1 MKIVPYKE
9 RLRVLLILYFFSEEY
24 LNALEPSLARVFY
37 SEVKIQ
43 KIDFL
48 IRYPSYLC
56 FELLRL
62 HKETG
67 VPSAVDA
74 QRIVSSIFNNGEPEL
89 RTDEMK
95 RFFFGAYQDLDDII
109 GFLKS
114 VGLVDFRKQT
124 SLGLKDI
131 RKAYF
136 ITETGVHKIQQ
147 GLANVA
153 PAQWY
158 FSRCQLIKQYFA
170 DASGTQLKNRQYA
183 IEEYRDTPLGDYIQD
198 IEARVRA
205 EYYALFNNML

>member
-1 MKIVPYKE
+1 MIIAPYRE
-9 RLRVLLILYFFSEEY
+9 RLRVLLILYFFSESY
-24 LNALEPSLARVFY
+24 IDPLEPKLVRVFY

-48 IRYPSYLC
+48 LRYPSYLC

-62 HKETG
+62 HQESG
-67 VPSAVDA
+67 VPSGTDV
-74 QRIVSSIFNNGEPEL
+74 QQIVSNIFAKGEPEL

-114 VGLVDFRKQT
+114 VGLVEFRKQT
-124 SLGLKDI
+124 SMGLKDI

-136 ITETGVHKIQQ
+136 LTRDGVQRIEQ
-147 GLANVA
+147 GLANV
-153 PAQWY
+153 PAASWY
-158 FSRCQLIKQYFA
+158 FDRCQLIKRYFA

-183 IEEYRDTPLGDYIQD
+183 IEEYRETPLGDYIQD
-198 IEARVRA
+198 IEQMVRT
-205 EYYALFNNML
+205 EYFTLFNTQL

>member
-1 MKIVPYKE
+1 MKIAPYRE
-9 RLRVLLILYFFSEEY
+9 RLRIMLILYFFSEEY
-24 LNALEPSLARVFY
+24 AEPLEPTLARVFY

-48 IRYPSYLC
+48 LRYPSYLC

-62 HKETG
+62 HQETG
-67 VPSAVDA
+67 VPSATDV
-74 QRIVSSIFNNGEPEL
+74 QQIVSNIFAKGEPEL

-114 VGLVDFRKQT
+114 VGLVEFRKQT
-124 SLGLKDI
+124 SMGLKDI

-136 ITETGVHKIQQ
+136 LTQDGIQRIER
-147 GLANVA
+147 GLANVPSA
-153 PAQWY
+153 YWY
-158 FSRCQLIKQYFA
+158 FDRCQLIKRYFA

-183 IEEYRDTPLGDYIQD
+183 IEEYRETPLGDYIQD
-198 IEARVRA
+198 IEAIVRT
-205 EYYALFNNML
+205 EYFTLFNTQL

>member
-1 MKIVPYKE
+1 MKIAPYRE
-9 RLRVLLILYFFSEEY
+9 RLRVLLILYFFSEAYAEP
-24 LNALEPSLARVFY
+24 LEPTLARVFY

-48 IRYPSYLC
+48 LRYPSYLC

-62 HKETG
+62 HQETG
-67 VPSAVDA
+67 VPSGADV
-74 QRIVSSIFNNGEPEL
+74 QQIVSNIFAKGEPEL

-114 VGLVDFRKQT
+114 VGLVEFRKQT

-136 ITETGVHKIQQ
+136 LTQDGIQRIER
-147 GLANVA
+147 GLANVPSA
-153 PAQWY
+153 SWY
-158 FSRCQLIKQYFA
+158 FDRCQLIKRYFA

-183 IEEYRDTPLGDYIQD
+183 IEEYRETPLGDYIQD
-198 IEARVRA
+198 IEAMVRT
-205 EYYALFNNML
+205 EYFTLFNTQL

>member
-1 MKIVPYKE
+1 MKIAPYRE

-24 LNALEPSLARVFY
+24 VEPSEPTLAKVFY
-37 SEVKIQ
+37 WEVKIQ

-48 IRYPSYLC
+48 LRYPSYLC

-62 HKETG
+62 HQETG
-67 VPSAVDA
+67 VPSSTDV
-74 QRIVSSIFNNGEPEL
+74 QQIVSDIFAKGEPDL

-114 VGLVDFRKQT
+114 VGLVEFRKQT
-124 SLGLKDI
+124 SMGLKDI

-136 ITETGVHKIQQ
+136 LTQDGIQRIER
-147 GLANVA
+147 GLANVPSA
-153 PAQWY
+153 SWY
-158 FSRCQLIKQYFA
+158 FDRCQLIKRYFA

-183 IEEYRDTPLGDYIQD
+183 IEEYRETPLGDYIQD
-198 IEARVRA
+198 IEAMVRT
-205 EYYALFNNML
+205 EYFTLFKTQL

>member
-1 MKIVPYKE
+1 M
-9 RLRVLLILYFFSEEY
+9 RVLLILYFFSEAYAEP
-24 LNALEPSLARVFY
+24 LEPTLARVFY

-48 IRYPSYLC
+48 LRYPSYLC

-62 HKETG
+62 HQETG
-67 VPSAVDA
+67 VPSGADV
-74 QRIVSSIFNNGEPEL
+74 QQIVSNIFAKGEPEL

-114 VGLVDFRKQT
+114 VGLVEFRKQT
-124 SLGLKDI
+124 SMGLKDI

-136 ITETGVHKIQQ
+136 LTQDGILRIER
-147 GLANVA
+147 GLANVPSA
-153 PAQWY
+153 SWY
-158 FSRCQLIKQYFA
+158 FDRCQLIKRYFA

-183 IEEYRDTPLGDYIQD
+183 IEEYRETPLGDYIQD
-198 IEARVRA
+198 IEAMVRT
-205 EYYALFNNML
+205 EYFTLFNTQL

>member
-1 MKIVPYKE
+1 MKIAPYRE

-24 LNALEPSLARVFY
+24 VEPLEPTLVRVFY

-48 IRYPSYLC
+48 LRYPSYLC

-62 HKETG
+62 HQETG
-67 VPSAVDA
+67 VPSGPDV
-74 QRIVSSIFNNGEPEL
+74 QQIVSDIFAKGEPEL

-114 VGLVDFRKQT
+114 VGLVEFRKQT
-124 SLGLKDI
+124 SMGLKDI

-136 ITETGVHKIQQ
+136 LTQDGIQRIER
-147 GLANVA
+147 GLANVPSA
-153 PAQWY
+153 SWY
-158 FSRCQLIKQYFA
+158 FDRCQLIKRYFA

-183 IEEYRDTPLGDYIQD
+183 IEEYRETPLGDYIQD
-198 IEARVRA
+198 IEAMVRT
-205 EYYALFNNML
+205 EYFTLFNTQL

>member
-1 MKIVPYKE
+1 MKIAPYRE
-9 RLRVLLILYFFSEEY
+9 RLRVLLILYFFSEAY
-24 LNALEPSLARVFY
+24 AEPWEPTLARVFY

-48 IRYPSYLC
+48 LRYPSYLC

-62 HKETG
+62 HQETG
-67 VPSAVDA
+67 VPSGADV
-74 QRIVSSIFNNGEPEL
+74 QQIVSNIFAKGEPEL

-114 VGLVDFRKQT
+114 VGLVEFRKQT

-136 ITETGVHKIQQ
+136 LTQDGIQRIER
-147 GLANVA
+147 GLANVPSA
-153 PAQWY
+153 SWY
-158 FSRCQLIKQYFA
+158 FDRCQLIKRYFA

-183 IEEYRDTPLGDYIQD
+183 IEEYRETPLGDYIQD
-198 IEARVRA
+198 IEAMVRT
-205 EYYALFNNML
+205 EYFTLFNTQL

>member
-1 MKIVPYKE
+1 MKIAPYRE

-24 LNALEPSLARVFY
+24 SEPLEPTLVRVFY

-48 IRYPSYLC
+48 LRYPSYLC

-62 HKETG
+62 HQETG
-67 VPSAVDA
+67 VPNSADV
-74 QRIVSSIFNNGEPEL
+74 QRIVSNIFAKGEPEL

-114 VGLVDFRKQT
+114 VGLVEFRKQT
-124 SLGLKDI
+124 SMGLKDI

-136 ITETGVHKIQQ
+136 LTQDGVQRIKQ
-147 GLANVA
+147 GLASVPSA
-153 PAQWY
+153 SWY
-158 FSRCQLIKQYFA
+158 FERCQLIKRYFA

-183 IEEYRDTPLGDYIQD
+183 IEEYRETPLGDYIQD
-198 IEARVRA
+198 IEATVRA
-205 EYYALFNNML
+205 EYFTLFNTQL